1 MTSALSG
8 KGGFDVRGV
17 VKPLAFVWR
26 HLAQLALYHLFSR
39 RSTRKSDILYTY
51 RVLVFGF
58 ALSLYHN
65 KRSLEKILIS
75 QESMLRYVNKE

>member
-1 MTSALSG
+1 MTWALSG
-8 KGGFDVRGV
+8 KGGFELRGV

-39 RSTRKSDILYTY
+39 RATRKSDILYTY
-51 RVLVFGF
+51 RVVVFGF

-75 QESMLRYVNKE
+75 QESMVRYVNKE